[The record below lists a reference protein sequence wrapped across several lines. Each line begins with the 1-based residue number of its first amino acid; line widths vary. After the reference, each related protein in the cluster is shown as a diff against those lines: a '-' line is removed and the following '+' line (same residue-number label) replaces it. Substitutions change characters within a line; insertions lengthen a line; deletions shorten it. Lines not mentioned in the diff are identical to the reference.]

1 MRESGRSRGLVGY
14 PYILPWTGPSS
25 IFLSPRG
32 DIRPSACSATQAS
45 LVKIGKKLK
54 KNNVAVDILCFGDL
68 DEENMAKIEAF
79 IGAVNSNDNSHL
91 VTVPTG
97 AALVDCMLSYAP
109 RTACPPRQPPRHAAV
124 GCATL

>member
-1 MRESGRSRGLVGY
+1 M
-14 PYILPWTGPSS
+14 
-25 IFLSPRG
+25 
-32 DIRPSACSATQAS
+32 
-45 LVKIGKKLK
+45 GKKLK
-54 KNNVAVDILCFGDL
+54 KNNVAVDILCLGEL

-109 RTACPPRQPPRHAAV
+109 RIASLRSCTAASAATARSC
-124 GCATL
+124 GCCVV